1 MRREELRK
9 FVEEIQQRQSEL
21 DNVEVKTAKGG
32 TPKRIYESLSAFAN
46 RPGGGVVL
54 FGLDERRNF
63 EAVGVG
69 DFQRLQE
76 EVTSV
81 ASDQMEPA
89 LRPQFT
95 VDEINGETVAAM
107 EVEEVPAAQKPCF
120 YRTVGL
126 PRGAYIR
133 VGNTNRPM
141 TEYEVFGYQSGRG
154 QPRNDEELVPDATL
168 DDLNTEALDYYLSQI
183 RKARPRAD
191 FLKGTNEDVLLRL
204 CVVRRDRS
212 ILRPTLAGILMF
224 GKYPQEFFPQLMITF
239 VQFFGTTEGEKTPQ
253 GARFVD
259 NRTFEGSIP
268 EMVEQ
273 AETYVLAAMRKSTL
287 IEGLFRRDI
296 PEYPQ
301 EVVREAVCNA
311 VAHRDYSSYVRGSYV
326 QFRMFADRLE
336 IQSPGGLFGNV
347 TVENIEDE
355 HSTRNA
361 RLMRMME
368 DMHLVENRGSG
379 IKAMLHAMRDA
390 NLEPPRFDDRRSS
403 FKVVFMNHT
412 LINPE
417 AVAWLNQFRG
427 VHLHDRQR
435 LALVYLRHHNAITNS
450 EYRRLTH
457 VDALVAGQELR
468 GLVEAGLVEQR
479 GAGRWTDYALRTR
492 EAGPEVIG
500 EVTHENGTK
509 SALSRHQVEI
519 LRKCLEE
526 KTLLELAAIAGRS
539 DRTKFRHQVLNS
551 LLERGLVE
559 MTIPDKPRS
568 SKQRYRLTE
577 KGRRYLAKQAGYPE

>member
-1 MRREELRK
+1 MRPAELRK
-9 FVEEIQQRQSEL
+9 LVEEIQQRQSEL
-21 DNVEVKTAKGG
+21 DDVEVKAAKGG
-32 TPKRIYESLSAFAN
+32 TPKRICESLSAFAN
-46 RPGGGVVL
+46 RPGGGVVV
-54 FGLDERRNF
+54 FGLDERRDF
-63 EAVGVG
+63 QVVGVG

-81 ASDQMEPA
+81 ASDQMIPA

-95 VDEINGETVAAM
+95 VDEIDGETVAAM
-107 EVEEVPAAQKPCF
+107 EINEVPAVQKPCF
-120 YRTVGL
+120 YKNVGL
-126 PRGAYIR
+126 PKGAYIR

-141 TEYEVFGYQSGRG
+141 TEYEIFGYQSGRE
-154 QPRNDEELVPDATL
+154 QPRNDEEVAVEASL
-168 DDLNTEALDYYLSQI
+168 DDLNQEALNHYLNQI
-183 RKARPRAD
+183 RKARPRAE
-191 FLKGTNEDVLLRL
+191 FLQGTNEDILLRL
-204 CVVRRDRS
+204 HVARPDGS
-212 ILRPTLAGILMF
+212 ILRPTLAGLLMF
-224 GKYPQEFFPQLMITF
+224 GKYPQEFFPQLMIAF
-239 VQFFGTTEGEKTPQ
+239 VQYFGTTESEKTPQ

-259 NRTFEGSIP
+259 NRTFEGAIP

-311 VAHRDYSSYVRGSYV
+311 VAHRDYSSYVKRSYI
-326 QFRMFADRLE
+326 QIRMFADRLE

-347 TVENIEDE
+347 TVENIEEE

-427 VHLHDRQR
+427 IHLDDRQR
-435 LALVYLRHHNAITNS
+435 LALVYLRHHDGITNS

-457 VDALVAGQELR
+457 IDALVAGQELR
-468 GLVEAGLVEQR
+468 GLVQTGLVEQK
-479 GAGRWTDYALRTR
+479 GAGRWTSYALKAH
-492 EAGPEVIG
+492 EAIPGATG
-500 EVTHENGTK
+500 EVAREDGTK
-509 SALSRHQVEI
+509 LALSRHQVEI
-519 LRKCLEE
+519 LHKCQEDN
-526 KTLLELAAIAGRS
+526 TLLELITISGRS
-539 DRTKFRHQVLNS
+539 DRTKFRHQVLNL
-551 LLERGLVE
+551 LLERGLIE

-568 SKQRYRLTE
+568 SRQKYRLTE
-577 KGRRYLAKQAGYPE
+577 RGRRLLAEQAGYPE